1 MSVKALFLCTDS
13 SVFEFETKYKLKNTF
28 RLYSSEENEKD
39 ENENEKKKKMN
50 ESHICIINVIHHKED
65 LQLLNDL
72 SEWKK
77 ICVLRHHES
86 RNSSWCNNAVIKADA
101 VVKYENRDELKD
113 FQNIDELIKKL
124 NSINIVVENDFKYYG
139 KKLLKVLL
147 FCLNQ

>member
-13 SVFEFETKYKLKNTF
+13 SVFEFETKYKLKNIF
-28 RLYSSEENEKD
+28 RLYSSEEDEQD
-39 ENENEKKKKMN
+39 ENQKKKKMN
-50 ESHICIINVIHHKED
+50 EAHICIINVIHHKDD
-65 LQLLNDL
+65 LRLLNDL
-72 SEWKK
+72 KEWKK

-86 RNSSWCNNAVIKADA
+86 RNSSWCNNEVIKADA
-101 VVKYENRDELKD
+101 VVKYENRNELKD

-139 KKLLKVLL
+139 KKLLRVLL

>member
-1 MSVKALFLCTDS
+1 MSSKALFLCTDS

-28 RLYSSEENEKD
+28 RLYSSEED
-39 ENENEKKKKMN
+39 EQNENEKKRKMN
-50 ESHICIINVIHHKED
+50 EANICIINVIHHKDD
-65 LQLLNDL
+65 LRLLNNL

-86 RNSSWCNNAVIKADA
+86 RNSAWCNNAVIKADA

-113 FQNIDELIKKL
+113 FKNIDELIKKL
-124 NSINIVVENDFKYYG
+124 TSINIVVENDFKYYG
-139 KKLLKVLL
+139 KKLLRALL